1 MLKAYGTL
9 EIYGPGKTNIS
20 MLQNIRKIMYPLLE
34 APYRRFDREAARPGR
49 RGMMMILL
57 RLQLFLSR
65 HVHNSILSLYPEPRP
80 LASLFSTIPKGK
92 QLWETNL
99 LTRPSPVLLSPM

>member
-1 MLKAYGTL
+1 MTGLHVVVEQEMLKAYGTL

-49 RGMMMILL
+49 RGMIFL

-80 LASLFSTIPKGK
+80 LASKGK
-92 QLWETNL
+92 TALGNELAN
-99 LTRPSPVLLSPM
+99 